1 MGLMVCEKCG
11 GSGWRIVERDGIS
24 GAERCD
30 CAPAVTTRDLE
41 AGANIPLLYRDASF
55 ENFSARP
62 EHPIAYNALSQILVK
77 LHGYV
82 KDFPFGP
89 KPGLLLIGP
98 PGTGKTHLAV
108 AVLRVLMAKGFQGLF
123 FDYSN
128 LLEQIR
134 AGWNAEAGASE
145 REAYQ
150 SCLETDVLLMDDVGS
165 QRMADWVEDTL
176 TAIVTY
182 RCNNKKPL
190 IVTTNLPDPDAG
202 DLMVE
207 RTPGALHPDYRIPLS
222 QKIGER
228 ARSRLFEMCELVKMP
243 HITDYRFLKR

>member
-1 MGLMVCEKCG
+1 MGLMVCQKCG
-11 GSGWRIVERDGIS
+11 GSGWIIVERDGIS
-24 GAERCD
+24 GADRCD
-30 CAPAVTTRDLE
+30 CEPAVAPQDLE
-41 AGANIPLLYRDASF
+41 SEAGIPALYRGASF
-55 ENFSARP
+55 ENFSVRP
-62 EHPIAYNALSQILVK
+62 DHAIAHQSLSRIMVRLK
-77 LHGYV
+77 AYV
-82 KDFPFGP
+82 KEFPFGP

-98 PGTGKTHLAV
+98 TGTGKTHLAV
-108 AVLRVLMAKGFQGLF
+108 AVLRALAAKGFQGLF

-134 AGWNAEAGASE
+134 AGWNAEAGATE
-145 REAYQ
+145 KAAYQ
-150 SCLETDVLLMDDVGS
+150 SCLDAAVLLLDDMGS
-165 QRMADWVEDTL
+165 QRMAEWVEDTL

-202 DLMVE
+202 DAIVQ
-207 RTPGALHPDYRIPLS
+207 RTPGALQVDYRIPLS

-243 HITDYRFLKR
+243 DIPDYRLHKR